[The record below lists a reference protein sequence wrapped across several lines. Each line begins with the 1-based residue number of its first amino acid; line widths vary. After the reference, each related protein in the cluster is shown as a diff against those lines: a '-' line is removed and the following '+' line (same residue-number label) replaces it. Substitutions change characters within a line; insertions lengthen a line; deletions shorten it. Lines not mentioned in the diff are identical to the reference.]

1 MFLGLDEGGMWV
13 KGFGSVN
20 EDDSY
25 NVVEYLRVKRG
36 RGKMPK
42 LKQRKPKRI
51 WLKNKE
57 DVMQG

>member
-1 MFLGLDEGGMWV
+1 MWV